1 MLTIITPT
9 FNSRD
14 RLNSAIQ
21 SVLGQS
27 SPHWELIICPDD
39 ALDYSDL
46 LSIDGRIKV
55 VPSNL
60 IASGPAMARNRGLNH
75 ASGNAVAY
83 LDDDDQFT
91 SNYVEESLRALQST
105 NAVLFPTTYIDDSE
119 KIARVVGQRS
129 ESLTIDQFAVE
140 LGSLHVV
147 ANRAYFPYWHDFF
160 AEDVIHTCETIDKLG
175 GQIKVSHLAGYFARI
190 RTGSICSSRRDID
203 SSYKV
208 LTTTE
213 FTSLSKN
220 GNSRIQKLFKFRQY
234 MNALFSANAGQEDY
248 NFFISN
254 IDTTIHYENFSKKI

>member
-21 SVLGQS
+21 SVLSQS

-91 SNYVEESLRALQST
+91 RNYVEESLRALQST
-105 NAVLFPTTYIDDSE
+105 NAVLFPTTYIEDSE

-129 ESLTIDQFAVE
+129 ESLTIDQFAVK
-140 LGSLHVV
+140 LGSLHV
-147 ANRAYFPYWHDFF
+147 
-160 AEDVIHTCETIDKLG
+160 
-175 GQIKVSHLAGYFARI
+175 
-190 RTGSICSSRRDID
+190 
-203 SSYKV
+203 
-208 LTTTE
+208 
-213 FTSLSKN
+213 
-220 GNSRIQKLFKFRQY
+220 
-234 MNALFSANAGQEDY
+234 
-248 NFFISN
+248 
-254 IDTTIHYENFSKKI
+254 

>member
-1 MLTIITPT
+1 M
-9 FNSRD
+9 
-14 RLNSAIQ
+14 
-21 SVLGQS
+21 
-27 SPHWELIICPDD
+27 IICPDD

-75 ASGNAVAY
+75 VSDNAVAY
-83 LDDDDQFT
+83 LHDDDQFT
-91 SNYVEESLRALQST
+91 RNYVEESLRALQST
-105 NAVLFPTTYIDDSE
+105 NAILFPTTCIDDSE

-175 GQIKVSHLAGYFARI
+175 GQIKVSHRAGYFARI
-190 RTGSICSSRRDID
+190 RTGSICSSSRDID

-220 GNSRIQKLFKFRQY
+220 GNLNS
-234 MNALFSANAGQEDY
+234 
-248 NFFISN
+248 
-254 IDTTIHYENFSKKI
+254 